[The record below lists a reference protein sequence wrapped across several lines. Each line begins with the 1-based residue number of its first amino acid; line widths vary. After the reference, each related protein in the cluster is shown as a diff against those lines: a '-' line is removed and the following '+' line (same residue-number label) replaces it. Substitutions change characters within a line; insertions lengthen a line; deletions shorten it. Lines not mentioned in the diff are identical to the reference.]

1 MGQEQKLSGPDL
13 TQGVSV
19 SQVEEGSMLVGHAH
33 GKPVLLTRRGSEVFS
48 LGATCT
54 HYGGPL
60 GEGLVVGETVRC
72 PWHHACFSLRTG
84 EALGAPAL
92 NPVECFEVSEREG
105 KLFVLG
111 ARPRPE
117 SKAPL
122 DAPSSIVIV
131 GGGAAGNAAAE
142 ALRDAGYAGKVTMVS
157 ADDSIPYDRPNL
169 SKDYLAGT
177 APEEWI
183 PLRSEDFYAEKN
195 IELLLRTRVTDLDV
209 VSKVVSLD
217 GGARLSYD
225 ALLLATGADP
235 IRLELSGGQLPH
247 VHYLRTLAESRA
259 IIAASSGVKRAV
271 VAGASF
277 IGLEVAASLR
287 ARGIEVAVVAP
298 DALPL
303 GRVLGPELGAE
314 IRRIHESH
322 GVVFYL
328 GQKPSRIDAE
338 SVLLDGGDVLPAEL
352 VVLGVGVRPSL
363 SLAEA
368 AGLELDRGVSVD
380 EYLETSAPSVY
391 AAGDIARY
399 RDVRRG
405 QRPRVEH
412 WAVAERQG
420 RTAARNMLGLR
431 ERFEAVP
438 FFWSAHYDVTLS
450 YVGYAERWDR
460 IDVAGSIE
468 EHDCAVAYRGGGTTL
483 AVATLGRD
491 KVSLEAEA
499 ALERG
504 DEKALLAL
512 VPAK

>member
-1 MGQEQKLSGPDL
+1 MGQDQKLSGPDL
-13 TQGVSV
+13 TQGVPA
-19 SQVEEGSMLVGHAH
+19 SQVEEGAMLVGHAH
-33 GKPVLLTRRGSEVFS
+33 GKPVLLTRRGSEVFA
-48 LGATCT
+48 LGASCT

-84 EALGAPAL
+84 EVLGAPAL
-92 NPVECFEVSEREG
+92 NPVDCFDVAERQG
-105 KLFVLG
+105 RLFVLE

-117 SKAPL
+117 PKAPPS
-122 DAPSSIVIV
+122 APSTIVIV

-142 ALRDAGYAGKVTMVS
+142 ALRDAGHAGKVTMVS
-157 ADDSIPYDRPNL
+157 ADESIPYDRPNL

-183 PLRSEDFYAEKN
+183 PLRSSDFYAEKN

-209 VSKVVSLD
+209 VSKVISLD
-217 GGARLSYD
+217 NGDRLSYD
-225 ALLLATGADP
+225 ALLLATGAEP
-235 IRLELSGGQLPH
+235 IRLELPGGELSH
-247 VHYLRTLAESRA
+247 VHYLRTLADSRA
-259 IIAASSGVKRAV
+259 LIAASAGLKRAV

-287 ARGIEVAVVAP
+287 ARGIEVTVVAP

-303 GRVLGPELGAE
+303 GRILGPELGAA
-314 IRRIHESH
+314 IKRIHESH
-322 GVVFYL
+322 GVSFRL
-328 GQKPSRIDAE
+328 GQKPARIDAD
-338 SVLLDGGDVLPAEL
+338 SVLLDGGDVVPADL
-352 VVLGVGVRPSL
+352 VVLGVGVRPAL
-363 SLAEA
+363 ALAEA
-368 AGLELDRGVSVD
+368 AGLELERGVSVD
-380 EYLETSAPSVY
+380 EYLETSAPHVY

-399 RDVRRG
+399 RDVRSG

-450 YVGYAERWDR
+450 YVGHAERWER
-460 IDVAGSIE
+460 VDVSGSIE
-468 EHDCAVAYRGGGTTL
+468 DHDCAVAYRSGGMTL

-491 KVSLEAEA
+491 NVSLEAEA

-504 DEKALLAL
+504 DEKALLEL
-512 VPAK
+512 IPAK